1 MFLSNKAKVAVFLVL
16 LVLALLPYG
25 AEQLDN
31 SYLISVATRFLIYAI
46 AAVSLDLVLGYGAM
60 VSFGHAM
67 FFAMGGYA
75 VGIIAHHHSMMDP
88 IFGWDGTNSALILW
102 PIALL
107 LCALLGAIV
116 GFFVLRTRGVQFIMV
131 TLAFAQLLYFVLI
144 ALQPYG
150 GDEGLFM
157 YERNTLPWLDL
168 EDRTQFYYVCLIA
181 LVLWVFICVS
191 IVRSKFGLVLQ
202 AIRQS
207 ERRVQSL
214 GASPKSYQ
222 LVAFIWSAVGT
233 GLAGILWANYAG
245 LVTPDMASWMKSGE
259 FLAMVILGGLGTLYG
274 AIGGVIVFLG
284 LERILT
290 TWTEH
295 WMLVMGPILILVAL
309 YAKQGLFGRFFGG
322 RYGKE

>member
-1 MFLSNKAKVAVFLVL
+1 MLSSTKAKVAVFLVL
-16 LVLALLPYG
+16 LILALLPFG

-31 SYLISVATRFLIYAI
+31 NYLISVVTRFLIYAI
-46 AAVSLDLVLGYGAM
+46 AAVSLDLILGYGAL

-67 FFAMGGYA
+67 FFAMGGYSVA
-75 VGIIAHHHSMMDP
+75 IIAHHHSMMEP
-88 IFGWDGTNSALILW
+88 IFSWEGSNQALILW

-107 LCALLGAIV
+107 VCAILGAIV
-116 GFFVLRTRGVQFIMV
+116 GLFALRTRGVQFIMV
-131 TLAFAQLLYFVLI
+131 TLAFAQLLYFILVS
-144 ALQPYG
+144 LQPYG

-157 YERNTLPWLDL
+157 FEPNTLPFIDL
-168 EDRTQFYYVCLIA
+168 EDNVQFYYVCLVA
-181 LVLWVFICVS
+181 LVLWVSFCVLL
-191 IVRSKFGLVLQ
+191 IRSKFGMVLQ

-207 ERRVQSL
+207 ERRVRNL

-233 GLAGILWANYAG
+233 GLAGVLWANYAG

-259 FLAMVILGGLGTLYG
+259 FLAMVVLGGLGTLFG

-284 LERILT
+284 LERILA

-295 WMLVMGPILILVAL
+295 WMLVMGPILVLVAL

-322 RYGKE
+322 RYGRE

>member
-1 MFLSNKAKVAVFLVL
+1 MLSSTKAKVAVLLVL
-16 LVLALLPYG
+16 LILALLPFG

-31 SYLISVATRFLIYAI
+31 NYLISVATRFLIYAI
-46 AAVSLDLVLGYGAM
+46 AAVSLDLILGYGAL

-67 FFAMGGYA
+67 FFAIGGYSVA
-75 VGIIAHHHSMMDP
+75 IIAHHYSMMEP
-88 IFGWDGTNSALILW
+88 IFSWEGSNQALILW

-107 LCALLGAIV
+107 VCAVLGAIV
-116 GFFVLRTRGVQFIMV
+116 GLFALRTRGVQFIMV
-131 TLAFAQLLYFVLI
+131 TLAFAQLLYFVLVS
-144 ALQPYG
+144 LQPYG

-157 YERNTLPWLDL
+157 YEPNTLPLIDL
-168 EDRTQFYYVCLIA
+168 EDKVQFYYVCLVA
-181 LVLWVFICVS
+181 LVLWVSFCVL
-191 IVRSKFGLVLQ
+191 IVRSKFGMVLQ

-207 ERRVQSL
+207 ERRVKNL

-233 GLAGILWANYAG
+233 GLAGILWVNYAG

-259 FLAMVILGGLGTLYG
+259 FLAMVVLGGLGTLFG

-284 LERILT
+284 LERILA

-295 WMLVMGPILILVAL
+295 WMLVMCQVLVLVAL

-322 RYGKE
+322 RYGRE